1 MIGLKIIVC
10 MHANLWRVGGEL
22 CLLGD
27 DEEERE
33 RDGKVLERM
42 SGGWG
47 LVYLHLLNFIL
58 KRDTII
64 TISNAM

>member
-1 MIGLKIIVC
+1 MEG
-10 MHANLWRVGGEL
+10 WGEL